1 MDRRP
6 LGFPEVSGMGVLA
19 VVPLGPVGCWMGS
32 LWIGLAP
39 AHPADPDRILTWGIW
54 MPGQYT
60 EPFLTFLGPF
70 LDVSCGVAG
79 WRGVC
84 LWQCLDRRYPMN
96 ARAQGCPVEHCMLHI
111 HLLATLMSWLTVYW
125 KYLPICSPHQLK
137 RWWNA
142 NAVFFT
148 VSTAPRSPKDQLFFK
163 YPKHLKMITMCVG
176 IQKTTRLLEGKQTKL
191 L

>member
-1 MDRRP
+1 MVSFLSNYADKTVLTRWGMDRRP

-54 MPGQYT
+54 MPGRHT

-96 ARAQGCPVEHCMLHI
+96 ARAQGCPVEHCMLHTSPVSHSNVVAHSLLKI
-111 HLLATLMSWLTVYW
+111 FANMFTTSAQTVMKCQCRVLHLFQ
-125 KYLPICSPHQLK
+125 LPQGVPKISYSSSTQNILK
-137 RWWNA
+137 W
-142 NAVFFT
+142 
-148 VSTAPRSPKDQLFFK
+148 
-163 YPKHLKMITMCVG
+163 
-176 IQKTTRLLEGKQTKL
+176 
-191 L
+191 